1 MYFKLMGKLSAR
13 RKAIL
18 EEEKEQGF
26 TLIELLVVVVI
37 IGVLAAIA
45 IPIYIGVQNSAKD
58 AAAQS
63 DLTNA
68 KTAVVAYYTD
78 NPTATTAPTNAQLVP
93 YGYVQSTNVGPITF
107 GTAPTKPGTPF
118 CIQAVS
124 TASTPNTFSITDS
137 TAVTKAACGATPAP

>member
-45 IPIYIGVQNSAKD
+45 IPIYVGVQNGAKD
-58 AAAQS
+58 AAAKS

-68 KTAVVAYYTD
+68 KTAVVAYYAD
-78 NPTATTAPTNAQLVP
+78 LGDGAAAPTLTTAAGLLGNYGYPSGATTIAHLTVT
-93 YGYVQSTNVGPITF
+93 SSSD
-107 GTAPTKPGTPF
+107 F
-118 CIQAVS
+118 CIDAVS
-124 TASTPNTFSITDS
+124 TA
-137 TAVTKAACGATPAP
+137 GATHTFVIKNDSAVAAGTC